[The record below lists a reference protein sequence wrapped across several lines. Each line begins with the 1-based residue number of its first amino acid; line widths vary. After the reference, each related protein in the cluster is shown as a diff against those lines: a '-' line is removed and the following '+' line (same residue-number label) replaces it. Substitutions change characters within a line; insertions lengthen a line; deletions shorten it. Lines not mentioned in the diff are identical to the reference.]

1 MSLSGLFSTIE
12 AHLTAAGAAQTP
24 PIVQIIPGEP
34 QAIPNAPEIAYWY
47 LGNSPWE
54 SNTLSFT
61 QRRAGIHWEV
71 YFPGSIRS
79 NAVDRDLELRVAAI
93 AFAIEAQFMGDVGM
107 GGNATGEGLEMTDP
121 AAGWT
126 DFAGTMC
133 RTVGGDI
140 WFYLSNVTP
149 IAV

>member
-1 MSLSGLFSTIE
+1 MSLSGLFTVVE
-12 AHLTAAGAAQTP
+12 AHMTTAGAAQSP
-24 PIVQIIPGEP
+24 PIAQVIPGEP
-34 QAIPNAPEIAYWY
+34 QALPGAPEIAYWY
-47 LGNSPWE
+47 IGTTPWE
-54 SNTLSFT
+54 SNTLSVT

-71 YFPGSIRS
+71 YFPGSIRAS
-79 NAVDRDLELRVAAI
+79 AIDRTLELRVASI
-93 AFAIEAQFMGDVGM
+93 AFAIEAEFMADVGM

-121 AAGWT
+121 VAGWT
-126 DFAGTMC
+126 DFAGSLC